1 MSDYNTNYSSGYGGA
16 GSGAGAGGGDIPPP
30 SQHQPSRKL
39 QQTQAQVDE
48 VVNIMRV
55 NVDRVLER
63 DQKLSELDDRA
74 TALTVR
80 NCIFTH
86 ALCDCLKHGRPRL
99 PKSRAVGQERER

>member
-16 GSGAGAGGGDIPPP
+16 GGGSGAGAGAGDIPPP

-80 NCIFTH
+80 NCISTH
-86 ALCDCLKHGRPRL
+86 ALCHSAKIDRL
-99 PKSRAVGQERER
+99 AL